1 MADALERAWRLGC
14 RFDGWSDQYRH
25 DLWLRAFEETGL
37 DPDFYALRERPLDE
51 LLPWDHLDAGVTK
64 AFLCREWEKAQRAER
79 TQDCR
84 KGCVGCGM
92 NRYEGACD
100 K

>member
-1 MADALERAWRLGC
+1 M
-14 RFDGWSDQYRH
+14 
-25 DLWLRAFEETGL
+25 
-37 DPDFYALRERPLDE
+37 DE

-64 AFLCREWEKAQRAER
+64 ACLRREWEKAQRAER

>member
-1 MADALERAWRLGC
+1 MADVIEEVWRSGGRLDAWTDYFS
-14 RFDGWSDQYRH
+14 FDRWM
-25 DLWLRAFEETGL
+25 RAFEQCGV
-37 DPDFYALRERPLDE
+37 DAAFYANREFSTDE

-64 AFLCREWEKAQRAER
+64 AFLRREWEKAQRAER